1 MGAKMCSLLMLD
13 KNQEWLD
20 LRASYG
26 ARQVYLSKPRL
37 NVEESLLGV
46 VVRRRKPMQV
56 ENVQVSTRYQHV
68 EIARQEG
75 LVSLL
80 SVPLLFGGQV
90 IGTLSVYTDQPY
102 HFSNEEIRI
111 LSTLA
116 ELSAIAIEKALLYE
130 RVMYDHGNRRQS

>member
-26 ARQVYLSKPRL
+26 ASEVYLSKPRL

-46 VVRRRKPMQV
+46 VVRSGKPMQV
-56 ENVQVSTRYQHV
+56 ENVQVSTRYQNV
-68 EIARQEG
+68 EIARREG

-80 SVPLLFGGQV
+80 SVPLLFGGRV
-90 IGTLSVYTDQPY
+90 IGTL
-102 HFSNEEIRI
+102 
-111 LSTLA
+111 
-116 ELSAIAIEKALLYE
+116 
-130 RVMYDHGNRRQS
+130 RVSHRA